1 MSNFDLRKYL
11 AEGKLNK
18 ELTVKSLKELESETA
33 LSPLPKE
40 WYSKYYTVDFYM
52 DGPRFFDNKTGDQVD
67 YMDIV
72 KHYEKET
79 GNDVWELMK

>member
-1 MSNFDLRKYL
+1 MEPYEKKFNQFLTENKQTI
-11 AEGKLNK
+11 K
-18 ELTVKSLKELESETA
+18 ELDSEKA

-52 DGPRFFDNKTGDQVD
+52 DGPRFFSNKTGEQVD

-72 KHYEKET
+72 RHYEKET
-79 GNDVWELMK
+79 GEDVFDLMN

>member
-1 MSNFDLRKYL
+1 MSNFDLKKYL
-11 AEGKLNK
+11 AEGRLH
-18 ELTVKSLKELESETA
+18 ELDSSKA
-33 LSPLPKE
+33 LDPLPKE

-52 DGPRFFDNKTGDQVD
+52 DGPRFFDNKTGNQVD

-79 GNDVWELMK
+79 GNDVWDLMK

>member
-1 MSNFDLRKYL
+1 MGNFDLRKYL
-11 AEGKLNK
+11 AEGKLH
-18 ELTVKSLKELESETA
+18 ELDSSKA

-52 DGPRFFDNKTGDQVD
+52 DGPRFFSNETGDQVD

-72 KHYEKET
+72 KHYEEET
-79 GNDVWELMK
+79 GNDVLDLMK

>member
-1 MSNFDLRKYL
+1 
-11 AEGKLNK
+11 
-18 ELTVKSLKELESETA
+18 
-33 LSPLPKE
+33 
-40 WYSKYYTVDFYM
+40 M

-79 GNDVWELMK
+79 GNDVWDLMK